1 MNQVSVNPNQ
11 VQNQVLQVLNQVLGG
26 YWGGIDVKSDGEIA
40 SRVERAKK
48 TALLCEMMASAIRR
62 DVYVMARY
70 DKIGT
75 AVGEGDK
82 FVSPT
87 GMNRKIVDLR
97 RELLQLRDLL

>member
-1 MNQVSVNPNQ
+1 MNQVPVNPNQ
-11 VQNQVLQVLNQVLGG
+11 VLNQVLQVLNQVPGG

-97 RELLQLRDLL
+97 RELLQLRDLF